1 VATEYLHL
9 EHDGKLLLV
18 DKTGNGP
25 VKPQMGRNFVRPG
38 DETIRLPTPEEVE
51 GMGIEWTLRRVNRIS
66 LGSFDYIVTY
76 GVPDIAW
83 PENWAWKDSVISD
96 STVDPLV
103 RESVYRTLHRVVSKV
118 VITNSNNEILMVMAS
133 RGFFT
138 GCWTLPGGF
147 VDYGEHPREAAQR
160 EAKEE
165 LGITIVIP
173 DPLGES
179 GGIVLGDD
187 GPIIQNEIFN
197 DEGINWVS
205 FTYTC
210 QTDLEGQEII
220 PKEGEIDEA
229 RWFSFEKALESAVSK
244 FDISAIARIRSS

>member
-1 VATEYLHL
+1 
-9 EHDGKLLLV
+9 
-18 DKTGNGP
+18 
-25 VKPQMGRNFVRPG
+25 
-38 DETIRLPTPEEVE
+38 
-51 GMGIEWTLRRVNRIS
+51 
-66 LGSFDYIVTY
+66 
-76 GVPDIAW
+76 
-83 PENWAWKDSVISD
+83 
-96 STVDPLV
+96 
-103 RESVYRTLHRVVSKV
+103 VSKV

-133 RGFFT
+133 RGFFS

-244 FDISAIARIRSS
+244 FDISAINRIRSS